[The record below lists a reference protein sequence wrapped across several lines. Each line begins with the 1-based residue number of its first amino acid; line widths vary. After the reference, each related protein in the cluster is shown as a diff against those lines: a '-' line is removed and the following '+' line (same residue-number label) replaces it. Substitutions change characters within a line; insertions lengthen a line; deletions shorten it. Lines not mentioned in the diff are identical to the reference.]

1 MAEHV
6 ALPTSMMDA
15 VRRKASAS
23 ASEAS
28 SEAGD
33 GKRAPG
39 DHLVTM
45 VRGSKTYAVRLEK
58 KRTSPPKY
66 VPDPNRDAPPAPTP
80 RMEHV
85 PAPPRRA
92 PPSVRASADSCHRP
106 PPGGFARRYTDM
118 IGAQATDS
126 QLRASWSG
134 YRTPAPTRK
143 GPSSMMP
150 SSAFA
155 PRVLQPQP
163 HDDNIRKS
171 VTHLSQEME
180 VMRESLD
187 AALARTTNARQ
198 THVSMRRSALM
209 SQAAAAR
216 RSTSALGDSLRF
228 SQIEQQQQ
236 QQQQENGREL
246 EIRRANSDN
255 ATLPRWCRWIAEGLH
270 RFALAHESPLAITQ
284 EPHLPDHHDNNNG
297 NDSTFDALR
306 NALVDLVH
314 AMGGRDSSSFKAELQ
329 MRVETT
335 STISP
340 DHHSNDEEQS
350 GSPSETISS
359 WAGEQES
366 FQRNLAL
373 VKQLERMQVTLD
385 AKDQQIREL
394 QDAMWDSATTG
405 IAAGPDECG
414 VRQALEDAQEENAR
428 LRVSLEDERKRSD
441 VLREGLASIT
451 DRVGA
456 EAPAPQKFGND
467 DAGGGANWAGGAQ
480 DAIYATL
487 EASGAT
493 LETIAETEN
502 PIRAQIAFLNE
513 TIEDASREIAS
524 LRQELAEAKAQ
535 ALGAADPPALTP
547 GGMLEF

>member
-1 MAEHV
+1 
-6 ALPTSMMDA
+6 
-15 VRRKASAS
+15 
-23 ASEAS
+23 
-28 SEAGD
+28 
-33 GKRAPG
+33 
-39 DHLVTM
+39 
-45 VRGSKTYAVRLEK
+45 
-58 KRTSPPKY
+58 
-66 VPDPNRDAPPAPTP
+66 
-80 RMEHV
+80 
-85 PAPPRRA
+85 
-92 PPSVRASADSCHRP
+92 
-106 PPGGFARRYTDM
+106 
-118 IGAQATDS
+118 
-126 QLRASWSG
+126 
-134 YRTPAPTRK
+134 
-143 GPSSMMP
+143 
-150 SSAFA
+150 
-155 PRVLQPQP
+155 
-163 HDDNIRKS
+163 
-171 VTHLSQEME
+171 
-180 VMRESLD
+180 
-187 AALARTTNARQ
+187 
-198 THVSMRRSALM
+198 
-209 SQAAAAR
+209 
-216 RSTSALGDSLRF
+216 
-228 SQIEQQQQ
+228 
-236 QQQQENGREL
+236 
-246 EIRRANSDN
+246 
-255 ATLPRWCRWIAEGLH
+255 
-270 RFALAHESPLAITQ
+270 
-284 EPHLPDHHDNNNG
+284 
-297 NDSTFDALR
+297 
-306 NALVDLVH
+306 
-314 AMGGRDSSSFKAELQ
+314 

-487 EASGAT
+487 EASVAT